1 MPQWKRFSDIYDRI
15 QKTVICP
22 QCRGAEI
29 KRILYGRPDARDM
42 EMIQKGEAISG
53 GCFVRPWQPDWHC
66 AGYGH
71 DWYGENDPAKVEL
84 EKTLS
89 RIIIEK

>member
-1 MPQWKRFSDIYDRI
+1 
-15 QKTVICP
+15 
-22 QCRGAEI
+22 
-29 KRILYGRPDARDM
+29 M

-66 AGYGH
+66 AGCGH
-71 DWYGENDPAKVEL
+71 EWYDENDPAKVEL